1 VKQIYKETKWAQE
14 IKNSDRYFNDIFG
27 EIVEEKGEEERD
39 NLIKLWNLTRNTQER
54 RDFLLNMLD
63 GVKPS
68 HEYDPLER
76 ILQLKVL
83 DPAMGSG
90 HFLVE
95 ATDFL
100 ARELLKILSGEPF
113 EAPSKEMLIKETP
126 KPSGTIETEEEDI
139 RWARREVIERC
150 IFGVDL
156 NPLAVE
162 LAKLSLWLYT
172 VAKNRPLNF
181 LDHHLRCGNSLIGAK
196 IGNLA
201 SLPVRKKKK
210 VKGAFEQLGL
220 FETIFKEKV
229 NILLGAFAQIEDL
242 PSDTVEHIRGKEKLY
257 KDFRK
262 IVNRFQDVADVWTSV
277 YFGNDKVLN
286 WYTKLEKNL
295 QATDEEWKKLSQES
309 WFKKAKEIAEE
320 KSFFHWELEFPEI
333 FFEGHQRKKNPG
345 FDAVVGNPPYDVI
358 SEKEQEREVKED
370 KNFYIS
376 SKTYMSSVSS
386 KLNFYRLFI
395 CSSLDVLRENGM
407 HGFIVPMALL
417 ADKQARPLR
426 KFLLERNCF
435 NQIEAF
441 PQKDDSTNRV
451 FQDAKLS
458 TCAYVISKS
467 KPSRFTIRIHPGK
480 DILES
485 SPIIKIYHS
494 QIVEFDKENLSIP
507 SYPRMTN
514 RDFYLALKLIQICQG
529 NVLGNYAPSQQGE
542 VNLTTHSK
550 FLGKEPK
557 GQIVLRG
564 AHVNRYEFQHEPK
577 QGIPVYLDV
586 QKFLSSYGKNT
597 KVYDHR
603 YLRIG
608 YQRGAAI
615 DNWRRIIATIVEK
628 NNFCSDTIN
637 YIVSAN
643 SIELFAIL
651 ALLNSSLWEWRFRL
665 TSTNNHVNAYEID
678 SMPFP
683 HISFITSKEERERG
697 IEEAKKHY
705 ETYIETGNLDTFLC
719 FVESRL
725 MKNHQPDTE
734 LDRKH
739 NVDSLNKDQ
748 QIPEGALWERSDVV
762 HDILA
767 YLAEQ
772 MIKINKRKQ
781 REVKGFLEWLENQ
794 LKIQPDTKGNTG
806 IEGLSGKTRIK
817 NYLGDYQ
824 KGEEHLPFE
833 EFWKIL
839 EKNKNRIQANLKI
852 RELFDA
858 VKTEYEKSI
867 SKLLSLKE
875 RLRQT
880 DWFVD
885 QIVYKLYGLNE
896 EEIKLVEKS
905 G

>member
-1 VKQIYKETKWAQE
+1 
-14 IKNSDRYFNDIFG
+14 
-27 EIVEEKGEEERD
+27 
-39 NLIKLWNLTRNTQER
+39 
-54 RDFLLNMLD
+54 M
-63 GVKPS
+63 
-68 HEYDPLER
+68 
-76 ILQLKVL
+76 
-83 DPAMGSG
+83 
-90 HFLVE
+90 
-95 ATDFL
+95 
-100 ARELLKILSGEPF
+100 
-113 EAPSKEMLIKETP
+113 
-126 KPSGTIETEEEDI
+126 
-139 RWARREVIERC
+139 
-150 IFGVDL
+150 
-156 NPLAVE
+156 
-162 LAKLSLWLYT
+162 
-172 VAKNRPLNF
+172 
-181 LDHHLRCGNSLIGAK
+181 
-196 IGNLA
+196 
-201 SLPVRKKKK
+201 
-210 VKGAFEQLGL
+210 
-220 FETIFKEKV
+220 
-229 NILLGAFAQIEDL
+229 
-242 PSDTVEHIRGKEKLY
+242 
-257 KDFRK
+257 
-262 IVNRFQDVADVWTSV
+262 
-277 YFGNDKVLN
+277 
-286 WYTKLEKNL
+286 
-295 QATDEEWKKLSQES
+295 
-309 WFKKAKEIAEE
+309 
-320 KSFFHWELEFPEI
+320 
-333 FFEGHQRKKNPG
+333 
-345 FDAVVGNPPYDVI
+345 
-358 SEKEQEREVKED
+358 
-370 KNFYIS
+370 
-376 SKTYMSSVSS
+376 
-386 KLNFYRLFI
+386 
-395 CSSLDVLRENGM
+395 
-407 HGFIVPMALL
+407 
-417 ADKQARPLR
+417 
-426 KFLLERNCF
+426 
-435 NQIEAF
+435 
-441 PQKDDSTNRV
+441 
-451 FQDAKLS
+451 
-458 TCAYVISKS
+458 
-467 KPSRFTIRIHPGK
+467 
-480 DILES
+480 
-485 SPIIKIYHS
+485 
-494 QIVEFDKENLSIP
+494 
-507 SYPRMTN
+507 MTN
-514 RDFYLALKLIQICQG
+514 RDFYLALKLIRICQG

-748 QIPEGALWERSDVV
+748 QIPEEPLWERSDVV

-806 IEGLSGKTRIK
+806 IEGLSGKTQIK